1 LRERS
6 LVYLDGNEIREMD
19 KPLML
24 WYLTVNMSFYKDT
37 NAHGEIPA
45 RPPID
50 LLQNMIVMPDS
61 RLPHLR
67 GVTTIPTFAPDGT
80 LHSRAG
86 YCSSTELV
94 FSPLPGVEEL
104 DVPENPTDN
113 ELASAVEYV
122 LTELLGDF
130 PFVNQ
135 ASKAHVF
142 AALLLPLIRP
152 MVEGPTPL
160 HLISKP
166 KGGTGAT
173 LLAELIG
180 GISCGKVSLQPV
192 PNDEAET
199 RRSLLAVLREDPA
212 VIILDNVRSLG
223 GAALPSCLTSETYQD
238 RAIGSSLLLKVRNRC
253 LWLATGNNPALSDEM
268 ARRTVTIRLD
278 TGLENPDLRDDF
290 RHPDLKAWV
299 IENRLSLIWS
309 MVTIVRAWITC
320 GRPPGPRTLGSF
332 ESWARIIGGIL
343 GVARVDG
350 FLTGVEEARV
360 KSDEQTAA
368 FGVFVEAWAAAH
380 RNQEVTCGT
389 LLDCAEGLDL
399 GPGDCRSRSIRLG
412 ILLGQRTD
420 QRFGEWRV
428 EKKDG
433 KTNGYQY
440 WRLRHIETGGGS
452 GGGG

>member
-6 LVYLDGNEIREMD
+6 LVYLEDDETREMD
-19 KPLML
+19 NPLML
-24 WYLTVNMSFYKDT
+24 WYLTFNMEFYKNT
-37 NAHGEIPA
+37 KAHGEMPA
-45 RPPID
+45 RPPKD
-50 LLQNMIVMPDS
+50 LLQNMIVKPDIS
-61 RLPHLR
+61 LPHLR
-67 GVTTIPTFAPDGT
+67 GITTIPTFAPDGK

-86 YCSSTELV
+86 YCPSMELV
-94 FSPLPGVEEL
+94 FRPLTGIEGLE
-104 DVPENPTDN
+104 VPENPTDN
-113 ELASAVEYV
+113 ELTSAVEYV

-130 PFVNQ
+130 PFVNE

-142 AALLLPLIRP
+142 AALLLPYIRP
-152 MVEGPTPL
+152 MVDGPTPL

-166 KGGTGAT
+166 KAGTGAT

-192 PNDEAET
+192 PSDEAET

-212 VIILDNVRSLG
+212 VIILDNVKSLG

-238 RAIGSSLLLKVRNRC
+238 RVIGSSRLLRVRNRC

-278 TGLENPDLRDDF
+278 TGLESPDLRDDF

-299 IENRLSLIWS
+299 IENRLSLIWC
-309 MVTIVRAWITC
+309 MVTIVRAWIAR

-360 KSDEQTAA
+360 KSDAQTAA
-368 FGVFVEAWAAAH
+368 FRVFVEAWAAAH
-380 RNQEVTCGT
+380 RSQEVTSGA
-389 LLDCAEGLDL
+389 LLDCAESLDL
-399 GPGDCRSRSIRLG
+399 GSGGGKSRSIRLG

-420 QRFGEWRV
+420 QCFGEWRV
-428 EKKDG
+428 EKRSG
-433 KTNGYQY
+433 KTNGYQC
-440 WRLRHIETGGGS
+440 WRLSRIETSGS
-452 GGGG
+452 SGCSG